1 MYLTP
6 KQVPEKFG
14 YHPKSPFYYVLPLT
28 LMNKL
33 KKILFALL
41 IAELGIV
48 SMSALPIQAAI
59 KQNPQQSITEVN
71 STYLALSWAE
81 IWESLR
87 RKKATAGSRKPG
99 MPPIC
104 MIAPNKLHELD
115 RDNSAQDGDIEVWSD
130 RPFFLW
136 QESMVGI
143 EVRHRRSHE
152 LMWSESLDAEARS
165 ITYNGKPLQSGQVYY
180 WRETLPPEEVS
191 YQVSFRMMR
200 VEERSKIT
208 AELAQL
214 ESKLKAM
221 GEYGDKIAL
230 ERVNYLIEQGL
241 WSDALREV
249 YSKPNLFP
257 ELIDEIETHD
267 FCEGA
272 DSLPN

>member
-33 KKILFALL
+33 KTIQFALL
-41 IAELGIV
+41 IAKLGIF
-48 SMSALPIQAAI
+48 SMSAPIQAAI

-130 RPFFLW
+130 RPLFIW

-152 LMWSESLDAEARS
+152 LMWSQPLEPEARS
-165 ITYNGKPLQSGQVYY
+165 ITYGGKPLRSGQVYY
-180 WRETLPPEEVS
+180 WRETLPLQEVPRV
-191 YQVSFRMMR
+191 YFRIMT
-200 VEERSKIT
+200 VEESAVIT
-208 AELAQL
+208 AELEQL
-214 ESKLKAM
+214 ESKLKAI

-230 ERVNYLIEQGL
+230 ERVNYLIEPGL

-257 ELIDEIETHD
+257 ELIDKIETHD